1 MAKCININHP
11 DYIDLLQESGLHE
24 DILKAK
30 ISIWMDENGT
40 DRFPTTDELGIPGKN
55 IESNPE
61 LANVIYEALGIGYTL
76 TDTEDKNL
84 RDVDTSKPI
93 ITLLGTVID
102 GNRRLRSGK
111 NIKELKINSYEDL
124 KLNISKL
131 RKIENKQVYK
141 LVELYDSIKN
151 NTINRTYYSEQDI
164 SDIYDG
170 YFVHGSKYTN
180 EELFQNLTKKI
191 KQEAPNLG
199 TVITPYQKQQ
209 AQQIYFQ
216 YLEQNPNG
224 SIEGF
229 KSWVDNKNKQLETQ
243 YQLPQGREIE
253 EFVASEKTIRDLAA
267 RMSDRIG
274 IPVEFISDR
283 RNVFK
288 GKLEKDKA
296 IINLAYATLDTP
308 IHEILGHP
316 IIRAIKNTKTLTE
329 KEFTQEIYDGKRT
342 LEYGKDILD
351 AFSEYLVSQKV
362 KTSRNLYQNLLKEL
376 EYGKGKEVLDRIKR
390 DYEFKNSLNAQ
401 EDAFEILDNTP
412 IKSSFYD
419 QNGYPTKFAYR
430 GSTITFKEHK
440 QSYVDEYNQVIP
452 FSEVKEIIDKYK
464 ETYTLEEQQEEAIV
478 ELLGLY
484 TAEKLDAVKDGKL
497 ISLLKKLLKEIKTF
511 VRQLLSQNEVKIDE
525 LPDNMT
531 LGDIADLLA
540 YSNSKLIL
548 PGNEVVY
555 TTPDNQRFKTYVE
568 ASKYISNL
576 AKNVKDIELD
586 NISLERKLSQE
597 DLQKIED
604 LEKQKKEK
612 EDYLDSKEY
621 AQEKE
626 IKLKNL
632 SQKLEEYKNKK
643 PVFKAQE
650 PSLTRETANSYGFE
664 DYEFVRVESS
674 YSRPDLNEPFIGK
687 PLWKKEFG
695 EDFEGYYIHGYNN
708 SKTKPSTKV
717 LKITKEEAEAI
728 WNEELES
735 YENKNIAALE
745 IDDRNQ
751 IYALENKIRQIL
763 DDTEILYQIS
773 DIKDKIKEIKF
784 GEFNIQGFIEKNKEY
799 EQAKEIIDEWKKI
812 NNIQYNPEEVYSRGQ
827 EFVSVVGAYSDF
839 DVNLMMQNLL
849 QHIEDNQK
857 AGGEFTVSAFT
868 KPIDRKI
875 NHLEG
880 NGGKIKFKIYPQ
892 SQDIKWAA
900 NTDVYSGSVWDA
912 SVKVSKNKSSELLGV
927 SYTKYPNIK
936 NINKIQPNLA
946 SIIDNLAHYHNE
958 LGITLT
964 GSNFRLE
971 YDNDIQ
977 YSTKKIIDSIN
988 SILDQKYGKL
998 VKPEIKKR
1006 ESYKVYEVV
1015 DEYYGEELEP
1025 IVIKTFN
1032 SKIDAESYAKELND
1046 KEGYKNDEFG
1056 LKYRVRENLN
1066 TKGIQPTQT
1075 NETLKESIERVGNKL
1090 EVRHIE
1096 TIFHIY
1102 KKDELEIVLDNTQD
1116 IAPVYVIQT
1125 KKKNTKGFPID
1136 SDFHI
1141 FKTEDEAS
1149 KYIDNQYANLEPIQ
1163 PKSEY
1168 ISQALINTKIA
1179 KLKEVAKKY
1188 PRSLIRSEVRRIQK
1202 HDYWWQQDKN
1212 LFEPSEL
1219 PFQKVPSEKLLDNLQ
1234 FKKGDC

>member
-40 DRFPTTDELGIPGKN
+40 DRFPTTDELGIPRKN
-55 IESNPE
+55 IGSSYQE
-61 LANVIYEALGIGYTL
+61 
-76 TDTEDKNL
+76 
-84 RDVDTSKPI
+84 
-93 ITLLGTVID
+93 
-102 GNRRLRSGK
+102 RL
-111 NIKELKINSYEDL
+111 
-124 KLNISKL
+124 
-131 RKIENKQVYK
+131 
-141 LVELYDSIKN
+141 
-151 NTINRTYYSEQDI
+151 
-164 SDIYDG
+164 
-170 YFVHGSKYTN
+170 
-180 EELFQNLTKKI
+180 
-191 KQEAPNLG
+191 
-199 TVITPYQKQQ
+199 
-209 AQQIYFQ
+209 
-216 YLEQNPNG
+216 
-224 SIEGF
+224 
-229 KSWVDNKNKQLETQ
+229 KSWINNKDNQSETK

-253 EFVASEKTIRDLAA
+253 EFVASEKAIRDLAA

-283 RNVFK
+283 KNVFK
-288 GKLEKDKA
+288 GKLEKGKA
-296 IINLAYATLDTP
+296 VVNLAYATLDTP

-390 DYEFKNSLNAQ
+390 DYKFKNLFDAQ
-401 EDAFEILDNTP
+401 DNNFEILDNTP

-430 GSTITFKEHK
+430 GSILVFKKHK
-440 QSYVDEYNQVIP
+440 ESYVYEENNQVVP

-511 VRQLLSQNEVKIDE
+511 VKQLLSQNEVKIDE

-555 TTPDNQRFKTYVE
+555 TTPDNQRFRTYVE

-576 AKNVKDIELD
+576 AKNVKDIDLD

-674 YSRPDLNEPFIGK
+674 YSRPDLNEPFFGK

-695 EDFEGYYIHGYNN
+695 EDFEGYYIHGYNS

-728 WNEELES
+728 WNEELEK

-745 IDDRNQ
+745 IDEIQ
-751 IYALENKIRQIL
+751 QFHAIENRIGQIL
-763 DDTEILYQIS
+763 NDTEILYQIS

-1032 SKIDAESYAKELND
+1032 SEIDAESYAKELND

-1212 LFEPSEL
+1212 LFEPGEL